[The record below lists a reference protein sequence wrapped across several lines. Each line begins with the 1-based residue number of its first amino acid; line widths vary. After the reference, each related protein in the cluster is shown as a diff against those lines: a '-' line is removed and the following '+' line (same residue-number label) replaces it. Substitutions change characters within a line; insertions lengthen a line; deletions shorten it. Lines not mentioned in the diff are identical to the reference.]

1 MKAKQFL
8 IKLQLKNKQRAVDK
22 KFKADGLT
30 DEVLDLQ
37 LEINQL
43 RHKHDISDSSN
54 RVYENFVQ

>member
-43 RHKHDISDSSN
+43 RHNHGISDGSN